1 MSSPSGI
8 QDIYFQC
15 MKEAGNIIY
24 EQQVL
29 EGEIL
34 PPLKKDQETAG
45 SNPEREAPV
54 VHLNL
59 TEIKEIAAKDPDIAL
74 TYIVNFQPVVEASA
88 KHPIEELVENAT
100 EGLLTGAENIA
111 RGAVR
116 LADYRALRRAQKPP
130 TLMRAQGGGEAA
142 QRPQPP
148 ALEAQGSHSR
158 QRAG

>member
-1 MSSPSGI
+1 
-8 QDIYFQC
+8 
-15 MKEAGNIIY
+15 MKDAGIIY

-34 PPLKKDQETAG
+34 PPLKDELKQERELVG

-54 VHLNL
+54 INLNV
-59 TEIKEIAAKDPDIAL
+59 TEIKELAAKDPDLAL
-74 TYIVNFQPVVEASA
+74 TYIVNFQPVVEVST
-88 KHPIEELVENAT
+88 KHPIEKLVEDAT
-100 EGLLTGAENIA
+100 NGLLTGAENIT

-130 TLMRAQGGGEAA
+130 TLMRAPNGEKAA

-148 ALEAQGSHSR
+148 SPEAQGNRSR

>member
-1 MSSPSGI
+1 
-8 QDIYFQC
+8 
-15 MKEAGNIIY
+15 MKDAGIIY

-34 PPLKKDQETAG
+34 PPLKEGLRQEQETVG

-54 VHLNL
+54 IHLNV
-59 TEIKEIAAKDPDIAL
+59 TEIKELAAKDPEMAL
-74 TYIVNFQPVVEASA
+74 TYIVNFQPVVEVSV
-88 KHPIEELVENAT
+88 KHPLEKLAEEAT

-130 TLMRAQGGGEAA
+130 TLMRAPNGERAA
-142 QRPQPP
+142 GRPQPP
-148 ALEAQGSHSR
+148 ALDAQGSHSR
-158 QRAG
+158 QRVG